1 MVRIKYRYLLLNILF
16 PESSAFASSSSSN
29 STKPFA
35 LTCQS
40 PTPSNFQA
48 ASLISLIRDSVAE
61 LFGDYGVGV
70 IAGLKI
76 IYFSPAT
83 STAIVRCPRSSYRLV
98 WAGLTFVGSL
108 SGARRGG
115 GRSVEQIGCMIR
127 VVRVS
132 GTIRKAEEEA
142 VRRARREIVSVMM
155 TDHEGGDGSEK
166 AELDQLLR
174 LGQSGDNALSRDD
187 EEAGIE
193 DLSNVEEEMDD
204 DSG

>member
-1 MVRIKYRYLLLNILF
+1 MVRIKYRYLLLNMLF
-16 PESSAFASSSSSN
+16 PGSSPSTSSSSPA
-29 STKPFA
+29 KPFSIIFN
-35 LTCQS
+35 S
-40 PTPSNFQA
+40 PTPPHFQA
-48 ASLISLIRDSVAE
+48 ASLINLIRESVAE

-83 STAIVRCPRSSYRLV
+83 STVIVRCPRASYRVV
-98 WAGLTFVGSL
+98 WAGLAFVGSL
-108 SGARRGG
+108 PGGRRGG
-115 GRSVEQIGCMIR
+115 GGSAERVGCVIR

-142 VRRARREIVSVMM
+142 VRRARRDIVRVKMLEE
-155 TDHEGGDGSEK
+155 DGGDGI
-166 AELDQLLR
+166 ATGGLDKLLR
-174 LGQSGDNALSRDD
+174 LTQGVDSSLGRDD

-193 DLSNVEEEMDD
+193 DLSDAEEGKYD